1 MKVDKVKLEALLK
14 EDPLYIEKALPFAV
28 VFWVD
33 SEFIKN
39 ITPEMIKDFDRFGG
53 EDFDLDD
60 LTRSIRAIQSYNALS
75 LYTSSYSWHSSS
87 YSSSSWFSSGS
98 SFGWWFSW
106 WWGGGGWWWG
116 WW

>member
-1 MKVDKVKLEALLK
+1 MKVDKVKLETLLK
-14 EDPLYIEKALPFAV
+14 DDPLYIEKALPFAV

-39 ITPEMIKDFDRFGG
+39 ITPEMIKDLDRFGW

-60 LTRSIRAIQSYNALS
+60 LTRSIRSIQSYNIS
-75 LYTSSYSWHSSS
+75 SFYTSSYSWHSSS
-87 YSSSSWFSSGS
+87 YSSSWWFSWGS
-98 SFGWWFSW
+98 SFGWGFSSW
-106 WWGGGGWWWG
+106 WGWGGGGWG